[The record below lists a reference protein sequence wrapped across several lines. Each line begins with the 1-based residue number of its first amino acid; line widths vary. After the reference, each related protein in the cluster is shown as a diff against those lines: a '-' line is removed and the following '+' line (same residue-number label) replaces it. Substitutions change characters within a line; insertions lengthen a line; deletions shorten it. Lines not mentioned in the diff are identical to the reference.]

1 METTIIPVSG
11 ITSGPLLQQLN
22 ELCSNALLLEEI
34 VVRWVRPDQSIL
46 VSQSR
51 DADEPSLVI
60 SFLLKG
66 ETMALAQIP
75 VPRVRQMHPKLTPL
89 CEQVVQTDA
98 DPGFKPNDE
107 WFDQR
112 NTRLGI
118 FVDEELDT
126 NIAPPEALIE
136 LMLSY
141 ALASAGFVEIQM
153 FSGAP
158 ILKQKAS
165 LIRLSLV
172 FLGLEDQQGW
182 YETVL
187 FEKASLKNYLK
198 LRAAPLQ

>member
-1 METTIIPVSG
+1 METTIIPVSEVS
-11 ITSGPLLQQLN
+11 SGPLLQQLN
-22 ELCSNALLLEEI
+22 ELCSNAHLLEEI
-34 VVRWVRPDQSIL
+34 IVRWVRAEQSIL
-46 VSQSR
+46 VSLSR
-51 DADEPSLVI
+51 ESSEPSLVI

-75 VPRVRQMHPKLTPL
+75 AQRIREMHPRLTPL
-89 CEQVVQTDA
+89 CEQVVMTDSE
-98 DPGFKPNDE
+98 PGFKPNDE

-126 NIAPPEALIE
+126 NIAPPEALVE

-141 ALASAGFVEIQM
+141 ALASAGFVEIQL

-158 ILKQKAS
+158 QLKGNAS

-187 FEKASLKNYLK
+187 FEKAGLKNYLK
-198 LRAAPLQ
+198 LRSAPLQ